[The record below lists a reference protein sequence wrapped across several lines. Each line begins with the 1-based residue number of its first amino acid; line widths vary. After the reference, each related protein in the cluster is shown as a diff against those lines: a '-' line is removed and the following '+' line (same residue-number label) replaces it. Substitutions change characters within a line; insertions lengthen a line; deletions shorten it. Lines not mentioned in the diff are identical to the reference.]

1 MLFIESRISNH
12 RVEAQ
17 SRLQLLEK
25 LQDKGLIPLIRSARL
40 HCFELALMSPER
52 APDMERA
59 VAAQATIEN
68 DAPYVRGDL
77 FCFEDFVLYLIFGDE
92 DEAVSGMRA
101 GIVYEAET
109 QAPLLSLDS
118 FCRNVREALEATRS
132 SRSSSN
138 SSDTNGNGET
148 TATTAQEEPIVWRG
162 REPRDASRLMRFQDG
177 RANGVADARRV
188 TGAAQLRAVELLED
202 AGARRFLWRISE
214 AQATGRAGGEL
225 QSEVEAEG
233 GTDSLVGRLSDAG
246 LLRRE
251 VVVSCRK
258 VGRSLFRLPSSDAL
272 NVITS
277 SNATCSECG
286 ASIADEKVDE
296 LIVPTDTASTL
307 LENGSWLSTRLYSV
321 LRGLGIPESRIA
333 LGPPASDG
341 EINMMAD
348 ICGETFLFVL
358 RDGDLAATHAR
369 HALDRQVETEA
380 AHLVVVATGKIQDE
394 ARIRLREHARRRA
407 RAGGREVEV
416 LLVEG
421 VNSAINELQHAFER
435 VSQRALSE
443 ELCALDAA
451 LGLSVGHMISTRF
464 RLMQKSGALS
474 DLAESA
480 VGALAGSLREI

>member
-1 MLFIESRISNH
+1 MLFIESKISSR
-12 RVEAQ
+12 RVDAQ

-25 LQDKGLIPLIRSARL
+25 LQDKGLVPLIRSARL
-40 HCFELALMSPER
+40 HCFELALMGPDRVPE
-52 APDMERA
+52 MERA
-59 VAAQATIEN
+59 IAAQARVEM

-77 FCFEDFVLYLIFGDE
+77 FCFEDFVLFLIFGDE
-92 DEAVSGMRA
+92 DEGVSGMRA

-118 FCRNVREALEATRS
+118 FCRNVREALEAARNLTG
-132 SRSSSN
+132 
-138 SSDTNGNGET
+138 GNGET
-148 TATTAQEEPIVWRG
+148 PAAAAEETVDWRS
-162 REPRDASRLMRFQDG
+162 REPRDPSGLVRFQDARPVDVPDMR
-177 RANGVADARRV
+177 RAA
-188 TGAAQLRAVELLED
+188 GAEQLRAVELLED
-202 AGARRFLWRISE
+202 AGARKLLWRISE
-214 AQATGRAGGEL
+214 AQATGRGGDL
-225 QSEVEAEG
+225 QADVEAEG
-233 GTDSLVGRLSDAG
+233 GAESQLVGRLSDAG

-258 VGRSLFRLPSSDAL
+258 VGRSLFRLPSPDAL
-272 NVITS
+272 SVITS

-321 LRGLGIPESRIA
+321 LRSLGLPESKIS
-333 LGPPASDG
+333 LGPQATDG

-358 RDGDLAATHAR
+358 RDGDLTAAHAR
-369 HALDRQVETEA
+369 RALDKQVETEA
-380 AHLVVVATGKIQDE
+380 SHLVVVATAKIQDE

-407 RAGGREVEV
+407 RAGGSEVEV

-443 ELCALDAA
+443 ELCALDSA
-451 LGLSVGHMISTRF
+451 LGLGVGHMISTRF
-464 RLMQKSGALS
+464 RLMQRSGGLS

-480 VGALAGSLREI
+480 VGALAGNLREI